1 MPLRHATGLDI
12 AVAMLLIGLCL
23 GCNTSRARSEAP
35 SATSIQ
41 KTTPVLAGTSAT
53 TPVEISTPR
62 TTLAPT
68 VPLPP
73 PGSALGSTPDQVPA
87 TAGPK
92 IEPTITSVASTD
104 PAPAAPGST
113 SSTSSESPPDA
124 EGWKILASTGAGH
137 VIWGRTQRPSIAHPE
152 VVASYAV
159 FDPTGF
165 HAALFN
171 GTQLPGGGPWVNGSR
186 VSGAAEPALVA
197 AFNGGFKFKHIRGG
211 YFAEGREIK
220 PLLDGEATLAI
231 RADGWMTIGV
241 YGKDLTNDGSWTSL
255 RQNLPLIVDGGHE
268 VVSVASEPGVA
279 HIYWGDDFGGVV
291 RDLRSAL
298 CLRRDGRLMY
308 AVVGPVD
315 IDGLATALVTAGCER
330 AMELDINGSW
340 PQFVTIDRSGPT
352 PAGVGLDPRMTH
364 LDRYLTGSSKDF
376 IALFDPA
383 LLPETALP

>member
-1 MPLRHATGLDI
+1 
-12 AVAMLLIGLCL
+12 MLLIGLYP
-23 GCNTSRARSEAP
+23 GCSSSSARSDAP

-53 TPVEISTPR
+53 TPVEISIPR
-62 TTLAPT
+62 TTLAPA

-73 PGSALGSTPDQVPA
+73 PDSVLGSTPDPVPD
-87 TAGPK
+87 TPGPK

-104 PAPAAPGST
+104 PAPAAPAAPVAPDST
-113 SSTSSESPPDA
+113 SSTSSESPPGA
-124 EGWKILASTGAGH
+124 EGWRVLASTGAGH
-137 VIWGRTQRPSIAHPE
+137 VIWGTTQRPIINHPE

-159 FDPTGF
+159 FDPTGL

-197 AFNGGFKFKHIRGG
+197 AFNGGFRFKHIRGG
-211 YFAEGREIK
+211 YFAEGHEIK

-231 RADGWMTIGV
+231 RFDGWMTIGV

-315 IDGLATALVTAGCER
+315 IDGLAAALVAAGCER

-352 PAGVGLDPRMTH
+352 SAGVGLDPRMAH

-383 LLPETALP
+383 LLPENALP

>member
-1 MPLRHATGLDI
+1 
-12 AVAMLLIGLCL
+12 MLLIGLCL
-23 GCNTSRARSEAP
+23 GCSTSSARSDAP

-41 KTTPVLAGTSAT
+41 KTTPVPAGTPTTSA
-53 TPVEISTPR
+53 EISIPR
-62 TTLAPT
+62 TTSAST
-68 VPLPP
+68 VPLSPP
-73 PGSALGSTPDQVPA
+73 DSMLGSTPDQVST

-92 IEPTITSVASTD
+92 IEPTTTSVASTD
-104 PAPAAPGST
+104 PALAAPGST
-113 SSTSSESPPDA
+113 SLASSESPPGA
-124 EGWKILASTGAGH
+124 EGWRVLASTGAGH
-137 VIWGRTQRPSIAHPE
+137 VIWGTTQRPIIDHPE

-159 FDPTGF
+159 FDPTGL

-298 CLRRDGRLMY
+298 CLRRDARLMY

-315 IDGLATALVTAGCER
+315 IEGLAAALVTAGCER

-352 PAGVGLDPRMTH
+352 SAGVGLDPRMSH

-383 LLPETALP
+383 LLPANALP